1 MMNGFRRVCI
11 AGVTMGLAAAC
22 AASAQDT
29 VPPTT
34 AFGRQMARVDF
45 GVSGKGEFTRNT
57 SGTTYLPQNVNLVPS
72 NTFGALV
79 TLRYTVSPYVG
90 FEGNYGY
97 ARYTDNFTSNNVTG
111 TPNGATQFVLGVQT
125 NVSEY
130 TLGYVAHVPHTL
142 FGAHPFAGVGAGSLA
157 FRPTNGGGQGF
168 KPQARAAYYYNAGV
182 EAPVYKE
189 RFGLRLSFRQ
199 VFYLAPDYETNYL
212 TNKQRTIATEPNFGF
227 YLHF

>member
-1 MMNGFRRVCI
+1 MMNGIKRKYL
-11 AGVTMGLAAAC
+11 AGVAMVLAGVCGAR
-22 AASAQDT
+22 AQDT

-34 AFGRQMARVDF
+34 ALGRQLAKMDL
-45 GVSGKGEFTRNT
+45 GVTGKGEFTRNT
-57 SGTTYLPQNVNLVPS
+57 SGLTYLPQNVNLVPS
-72 NTFGALV
+72 NTLGALV

-111 TPNGATQFVLGVQT
+111 SPKNATQFVLGVQT

-142 FGAHPFAGVGAGSLA
+142 FGAHPFLGVGAGSLA
-157 FRPTNGGGQGF
+157 FRPTGGGGQGF
-168 KPQARAAYYYNAGV
+168 KPQARAAYYYNAGI
-182 EAPVYKE
+182 EAPVINQH
-189 RFGLRLSFRQ
+189 FGLRLSFRQ